1 MNCCLE
7 SAGTDAGRCPQ
18 EEGRVRGCRW
28 TVQDAAVDGACLW
41 LPANRTAPQRSR
53 GRIQDNP
60 EGMDLGEVLSP
71 DAGQCWPCLS
81 CTLCKVSSC
90 HGIRGC
96 SQGQDGRP
104 PPPPQLRGT
113 STQNQSSTGPGT
125 LDCGANPP
133 HWEAEGP
140 WTPSQQRSSAPSGA
154 KNGAQVMG
162 RGRMGQRWPP
172 LQIKA
177 MPTRCQCHQ
186 TLPSRGVQ
194 ITPAGVSPLSD
205 IPGNLL
211 LPSEGTRF
219 SFIMK

>member
-41 LPANRTAPQRSR
+41 LPANRTAPQRSH

-104 PPPPQLRGT
+104 PPPPSSGAPAPKTRARPAQAPSTVGQTPPIGRLRGPGPPP
-113 STQNQSSTGPGT
+113 SSEALPHQVPKTGLRSWDGEGW
-125 LDCGANPP
+125 DRGGPP
-133 HWEAEGP
+133 F
-140 WTPSQQRSSAPSGA
+140 
-154 KNGAQVMG
+154 K
-162 RGRMGQRWPP
+162 
-172 LQIKA
+172 
-177 MPTRCQCHQ
+177 
-186 TLPSRGVQ
+186 
-194 ITPAGVSPLSD
+194 
-205 IPGNLL
+205 
-211 LPSEGTRF
+211 
-219 SFIMK
+219 